1 MNEINYDFQQAATD
15 YAIIEKAIHFIELHQ
30 RRQPTLKEI
39 AESVNLSEY
48 HFQRLFTRWVG
59 ISPKR
64 FLQFLTKENA
74 KVLLSNANSL
84 LEVTYKTGL
93 SSPGRLHDLFVQ
105 TEAITPGE
113 YKHKGAGL
121 TIRFGS
127 HPTPFGQCLLAAT
140 ERGICNISFDTEK
153 EALKNL
159 HKEWQQAT
167 LVEDAAHT
175 RTFVEKIF
183 SPAKAGETP
192 LSLDLR
198 GTNFQIQVWEALLRI
213 PAGQV
218 NTYQGVAVSINQPKA
233 SRAVGNAV
241 ARNPIPMLIP
251 CHRVIRATGEFGN
264 YAFGSARKKAI
275 LGWEMAQHPHPNL
288 THHGESTRRS

>member
-1 MNEINYDFQQAATD
+1 MNKIKIDFQQAATD
-15 YAIIEKAIHFIELHQ
+15 YALIETAIHFIESHQ
-30 RRQPTLKEI
+30 RQQPTLKEI
-39 AESVNLSEY
+39 AKSVNLSEY

-74 KVLLSNANSL
+74 KGLLENANSL
-84 LEVTYKTGL
+84 LDVTYKTGL

-105 TEAITPGE
+105 TEAMTPGE

-121 TIRFGS
+121 IIRYGS

-140 ERGICNISFDTEK
+140 ERGICSLSFDSEK
-153 EALKNL
+153 KALSNL
-159 HKEWQQAT
+159 HKDWRQAT
-167 LVEDAAHT
+167 LVEDVAHT
-175 RTFVEKIF
+175 WTFVEQIF
-183 SPAKAGETP
+183 SPTKEGGTP
-192 LSLDLR
+192 MSLDLR

-213 PAGQV
+213 PVGQIG
-218 NTYQGVAVSINQPKA
+218 TYQGVAVAINQPKA

-275 LGWEMAQHPHPNL
+275 LGWEMAHYPHPNL
-288 THHGESTRRS
+288 PHEGEGTIR

>member
-1 MNEINYDFQQAATD
+1 MNEIKTDLQQAATD
-15 YAIIEKAIHFIELHQ
+15 YATIEKAINFIESHQ

-39 AESVNLSEY
+39 AKSVNLSEY

-84 LEVTYKTGL
+84 LDVTYKTGL
-93 SSPGRLHDLFVQ
+93 SSPGRLHDLFVK
-105 TEAITPGE
+105 TEAMTPGE

-121 TIRFGS
+121 IIRYGS

-140 ERGICNISFDTEK
+140 ERGICNISFDAEK
-153 EALKNL
+153 KALNNL
-159 HKEWQQAT
+159 HKEWRQAS
-167 LVEDAAHT
+167 LVEDPAHT
-175 RTFVEKIF
+175 QTFVEKIF
-183 SPAKAGETP
+183 SPAKGGETP

-218 NTYQGVAVSINQPKA
+218 NTYQGVGVSINQPKA

-241 ARNPIPMLIP
+241 ARNPIPVLIP

-275 LGWEMAQHPHPNL
+275 LGWEIAQR
-288 THHGESTRRS
+288 GV